1 MQCLLLV
8 LQMVAAELE
17 RVKQVCSKPP
27 MLGCSFRMPHQVGS
41 NNGFINGSNRLLNVL
56 AGACRGNDRHGL
68 QDQSK
73 GGRHVGWCVGVVL
86 PASQPGVLGFGV
98 PQQGW
103 VTN

>member
-1 MQCLLLV
+1 MQCLLL
-8 LQMVAAELE
+8 LLLLLIPPAKLE

-56 AGACRGNDRHGL
+56 ASACRGNDRHGL

-73 GGRHVGWCVGVVL
+73 GGGMLAGALVL
-86 PASQPGVLGFGV
+86 CFQPARCIGVLAYHNRDG
-98 PQQGW
+98 
-103 VTN
+103 